1 MIIYQNQKSGFLHDV
16 HHRDIEEVIH
26 EAFRARI
33 GHKVSKEEVRSWA
46 NSLAYMG
53 KVLVDDDIPDDCGVA
68 IEYNIPQTAKR
79 VDFLLTGKT
88 ADQKD
93 CLVIVELKQWETAQK
108 TEKDAIVV
116 TRFAKGTAEVSHPSY
131 QAWSYAA
138 PQPPKSLADGLVGLL
153 NLDLGHDVFSP
164 IGSESPRKSTL
175 HAEFDMRL
183 GKEVRCHFGGH
194 LIKMG
199 VG

>member
-16 HHRDIEEVIH
+16 QCRDIEEVIH
-26 EAFRARI
+26 EAFRAKI

-93 CLVIVELKQWETAQK
+93 CLVIRRASFVNESGDQE
-108 TEKDAIVV
+108 
-116 TRFAKGTAEVSHPSY
+116 
-131 QAWSYAA
+131 
-138 PQPPKSLADGLVGLL
+138 
-153 NLDLGHDVFSP
+153 
-164 IGSESPRKSTL
+164 GSTVWMACFQSSSISMVK
-175 HAEFDMRL
+175 
-183 GKEVRCHFGGH
+183 
-194 LIKMG
+194 LI
-199 VG
+199 